1 MVHWLEMVFAT
12 MKPIMKIVIM
22 IMVIVVDHA
31 LLVPIV
37 LNVHVLTAITLF
49 KMF

>member
-1 MVHWLEMVFAT
+1 MVFAT
-12 MKPIMKIVIM
+12 MKPILKIVIM

-31 LLVPIV
+31 LLLPIV

>member
-12 MKPIMKIVIM
+12 MKPILKIVIM
-22 IMVIVVDHA
+22 ITVIVVDHV
-31 LLVPIV
+31 LLLPIV
-37 LNVHVLTAITLF
+37 LNVHVLMAITLF